1 MSKHKHEHGQ
11 SSNTMKPEQT
21 MSAESLSSLQNQQAE
36 GQAGV
41 PEVEIQPGAEPD
53 MADMVG
59 QPGAQPGAVTTPEA
73 QLAAAKAE
81 IELLKAQL
89 AELNDK
95 YLRALAEQVNFR
107 KRMTKEK
114 EEYQQYALSTLLS
127 DLIPVLDDF
136 DRSLEAA
143 AQSQNDVSKVIE
155 GIRLVQK
162 RLLDTLANKYGLA
175 RYDAEGSVFDPHMH
189 EAMFSDQG
197 DVTEPTVTQ
206 EFMPGYKLHDRV
218 IRAAKV
224 KVTVPANNGAEKAP
238 AQMEKAQGQAQ
249 DESST
254 ANSSSSGQ
262 NDV

>member
-41 PEVEIQPGAEPD
+41 PEVEIQPDAEPD
-53 MADMVG
+53 MAG

-238 AQMEKAQGQAQ
+238 AQMEEAQGQAQ